1 MHVCFMY
8 ILSEPVNLFH
18 FTLQQYHLPPL
29 VQVRI
34 YDTTTLVSR

>member
-8 ILSEPVNLFH
+8 ILSESVNLFH
-18 FTLQQYHLPPL
+18 FTLQYVHLSPL

-34 YDTTTLVSR
+34 YDTTN